1 MWGLKNQQSLF
12 LFINVANHK
21 KVNAQPH
28 VFLKSHGGIPI
39 PSSDGNNASCVEVIW
54 QGLKVFELHDVDT
67 TMISDSTM
75 KGLKRTIGKY
85 DKLLSYASLVM
96 AYIEGNYPS
105 TDKDSQ

>member
-1 MWGLKNQQSLF
+1 M
-12 LFINVANHK
+12 
-21 KVNAQPH
+21 
-28 VFLKSHGGIPI
+28 
-39 PSSDGNNASCVEVIW
+39 
-54 QGLKVFELHDVDT
+54 FELHDVDT

-75 KGLKRTIGKY
+75 KGLKRTVCKY